1 MVKMLGNWACLL
13 LLCLLPCVS
22 YGATGRVIKVLPLF
36 TDVQGRVALSPSL
49 YDRDAYQAIL
59 RQHPEQ
65 RSGVRYDVQWKTKG
79 PLWSPLKLRAELRGV
94 AKGNLPKELVL
105 EKKVEAKGWFS
116 HWSSLLLT
124 GADYQGL
131 VEVTAWRV
139 TLWEGDELIGEE
151 KSFLW

>member
-1 MVKMLGNWACLL
+1 MRRSSTWLALWLFLLSVPCL
-13 LLCLLPCVS
+13 S
-22 YGATGRVIKVLPLF
+22 RAATGRVIKVLPLL
-36 TDVQGRVALSPSL
+36 TDLQGRVAISPSL

-65 RSGVRYDVQWKTKG
+65 RSGIRYDIQWKSKG
-79 PLWSPLKLRAELRGV
+79 PVWSQLKVRAELRGV

-105 EKKVEAKGWFS
+105 EKDVEPGGRFS
-116 HWSSLLLT
+116 RWSSLLLT

-131 VEVTAWRV
+131 VEVTGWRV
-139 TLWEGDELIGEE
+139 TLWEGDQMIGEQ